1 MVSRTDRP
9 GMTIAVSWDI
19 KQHNK
24 QRPDMLPGLIWFQ
37 TNCSGHQQTT
47 KVAASMEK
55 VKGVK
60 INLFIVVLFSDV
72 WGEKEQVS
80 SCVRTGLEEGSL
92 L

>member
-9 GMTIAVSWDI
+9 DMTIAVSWDI

-24 QRPDMLPGLIWFQ
+24 Q

-47 KVAASMEK
+47 KVAGSMEMLRDK
-55 VKGVK
+55 N
-60 INLFIVVLFSDV
+60 NLFIVVLFSDV